1 MFHNSFNTRTL
12 KVFSFITRKKCQV
25 LSIGIDRYRHLF
37 ADFRIFGDT
46 EILTD
51 GVSTSAPNFSQETSE
66 VAATAS
72 SPIISLFVFISIR
85 F

>member
-1 MFHNSFNTRTL
+1 MEHDWDSFYEE
-12 KVFSFITRKKCQV
+12 C
-25 LSIGIDRYRHLF
+25 YRVSY
-37 ADFRIFGDT
+37 AKNGDT

>member
-37 ADFRIFGDT
+37 ADFRIFGGHRDT
-46 EILTD
+46 DRRCFYIFTKFLTR
-51 GVSTSAPNFSQETSE
+51 NQ
-66 VAATAS
+66 
-72 SPIISLFVFISIR
+72 
-85 F
+85 